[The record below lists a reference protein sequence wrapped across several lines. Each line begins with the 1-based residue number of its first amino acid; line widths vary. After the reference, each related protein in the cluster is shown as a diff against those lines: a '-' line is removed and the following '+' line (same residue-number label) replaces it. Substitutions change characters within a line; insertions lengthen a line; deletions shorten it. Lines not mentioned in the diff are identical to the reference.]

1 MEKIYLPQDF
11 TGVFPKEE
19 YSYFKIQNNSFAVGF
34 TINKSIEMNI
44 GERYKDQLNAN
55 LTAVTWIEDNRGDY
69 QNENF
74 DLPSFDRI
82 IKVCTIYL
90 DRGGFIVEG
99 FYRAIKY
106 YGEVL
111 SPPENKPSDA
121 RIEKKIKDEY
131 NTTLNF
137 KSKGMELHEEIFVK
151 GIIRIEGFE
160 DVKINSKS
168 VYFKLLREASIF
180 NRCCDMNFVYAVAN
194 EEQETFEKIKTIIG
208 LAAIPF
214 TIEAGAFVK
223 SLQMAV
229 GLVSYLCDIDST
241 FSLSEKLYEYKGP
254 VVISDV
260 YSYSYRNNPFT
271 NEKGDIDWGT
281 PNKDPAYDSGAVGI
295 KTDTLEKFKK
305 LQTILKIN

>member
-1 MEKIYLPQDF
+1 MENIYLPQDF
-11 TGVFPKEE
+11 TGVLEDDLR
-19 YSYFKIQNNSFAVGF
+19 SYEDRSTNSFAIGY
-34 TINKSIEMNI
+34 TKNKLIEMNI

-55 LTAVTWIEDNRGDY
+55 LTAITWVEDSRGNYKGDS
-69 QNENF
+69 F
-74 DLPSFDRI
+74 DLPPFDRI
-82 IKVCTIYL
+82 IKIFTIYL

-99 FYRAIKY
+99 FYRTVKY
-106 YGEVL
+106 YGKME
-111 SPPENKPSDA
+111 SPVNMPSDA

-131 NTTLNF
+131 NITRSF
-137 KSKGMELHEEIFVK
+137 KSQGMDLHEEIFVK
-151 GIIRIEGFE
+151 GVIRIDGFE

-223 SLQMAV
+223 SLQTAV
-229 GLVSYLCDIDST
+229 GIVSYLCDIDST
-241 FSLSEKLYEYKGP
+241 FSLSEKLYEYRGP

-260 YSYSYRNNPFT
+260 YLKVWMNSYYFDDQGKRL
-271 NEKGDIDWGT
+271 WGM
-281 PNKDPAYDSGAVGI
+281 PKINPAYETQSITSKSDA
-295 KTDTLEKFKK
+295 LEKFKN
-305 LQTILKIN
+305 LKNVFNI